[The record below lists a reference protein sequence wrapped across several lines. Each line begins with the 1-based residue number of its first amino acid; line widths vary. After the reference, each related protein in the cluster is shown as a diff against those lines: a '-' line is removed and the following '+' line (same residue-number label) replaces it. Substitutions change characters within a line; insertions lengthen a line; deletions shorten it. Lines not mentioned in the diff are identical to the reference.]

1 MIQHQAVILGVL
13 ALSVPAAAGAEG
25 PYSER
30 QILDAIRMVE
40 SGDDD
45 DCPDGDGGRSIGPY
59 QIQRAYWQDA
69 TEFDPSIGGTYQDCR
84 KRAYAERI
92 IRAYMQRYIKA
103 AWVRLDAEIIART
116 HNGGP
121 KGASRTSTKAYWQK
135 VRSKLDRGSGSWSGL
150 RSWYGSYRTC
160 STGRPTRCV
169 NFIVDTYL

>member
-1 MIQHQAVILGVL
+1 MSRPLIPCLL
-13 ALSVPAAAGAEG
+13 ALALASPATAGADS

-30 QILDAIRMVE
+30 QILDAIRQVE
-40 SGDDD
+40 SGGRD

-69 TEFDPSIGGTYQDCR
+69 QAYDPSLSLGGTYQDCR
-84 KRAYAERI
+84 KRGYAEKV

-121 KGASRTSTKAYWQK
+121 SGSKKSATKAYWMRVKAQLLTTTK
-135 VRSKLDRGSGSWSGL
+135 GDER
-150 RSWYGSYRTC
+150 
-160 STGRPTRCV
+160 
-169 NFIVDTYL
+169 